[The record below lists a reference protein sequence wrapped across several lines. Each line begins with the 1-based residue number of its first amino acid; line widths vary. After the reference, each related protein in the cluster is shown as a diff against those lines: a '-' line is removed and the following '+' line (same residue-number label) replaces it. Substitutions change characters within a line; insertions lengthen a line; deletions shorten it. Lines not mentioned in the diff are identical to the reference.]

1 MGTKA
6 IAISKDDWTKE
17 FGKSLNLKMLKKL
30 SSLICQ
36 AKRWSNRFVT
46 IYTFLSNERFISGVW
61 EVLDFVRKMKEF
73 RLSDMRRLTDYAY
86 YKKSSTVSE
95 HRINYP

>member
-6 IAISKDDWTKE
+6 IAISEDDWTKE
-17 FGKSLNLKMLKKL
+17 FGKSLSLKMLKKL

-46 IYTFLSNERFISGVW
+46 IYTFLSNERFISWVC

-86 YKKSSTVSE
+86 YKKSSTASE
-95 HRINYP
+95 HRINYT

>member
-6 IAISKDDWTKE
+6 IAISKDDWTKA
-17 FGKSLNLKMLKKL
+17 FGKSLSLKMLKKL

-46 IYTFLSNERFISGVW
+46 IYTFLSNERFISW
-61 EVLDFVRKMKEF
+61 ICEVLFC
-73 RLSDMRRLTDYAY
+73 
-86 YKKSSTVSE
+86 SE
-95 HRINYP
+95 DERIQII

>member
-1 MGTKA
+1 
-6 IAISKDDWTKE
+6 
-17 FGKSLNLKMLKKL
+17 MLKKL

-46 IYTFLSNERFISGVW
+46 IYTFLSNIGFISWVCG
-61 EVLDFVRKMKEF
+61 VLDFGKMKEF

-86 YKKSSTVSE
+86 YKKSSVASE
-95 HRINYP
+95 HRINYT